1 MSQPPKRRNVNGYLT
16 FSDWTTFN
24 AKQDNL
30 VSGTNIKT
38 INGSSVLGS
47 GDLVIA
53 GGVTSVT
60 ATAPVVSSGG
70 ATPAI
75 SMPVATSL
83 VNGYLS
89 AADWAAFNSKVPAA
103 RTLTIN
109 GTTQDLS
116 ANRIFTVETTSAGN
130 SLYLFYNY

>member
-1 MSQPPKRRNVNGYLT
+1 MINNVY
-16 FSDWTTFN
+16 
-24 AKQDNL
+24 
-30 VSGTNIKT
+30 IKA
-38 INGSSVLGS
+38 GG
-47 GDLVIA
+47 GGG

-60 ATAPVVSSGG
+60 GTAPVVSSGG

-89 AADWAAFNSKVPAA
+89 AADWATFNSKVPAA
-103 RTLTIN
+103 RTITIN

-116 ANRIFTVETTSAGN
+116 ANRTFTIEVINPAN

>member
-1 MSQPPKRRNVNGYLT
+1 MSQPIKRRNVNGYLT
-16 FSDWTTFN
+16 FADWTTFN

-38 INGSSVLGS
+38 INGSSILGS
-47 GDLVIA
+47 GDLAVA
-53 GGVTSVT
+53 GGVTSV
-60 ATAPVVSSGG
+60 AGTAPIVSSGG
-70 ATPAI
+70 ATPTI
-75 SMPVATSL
+75 SIPAATSL
-83 VNGYLS
+83 VNGYLTS
-89 AADWAAFNSKVPAA
+89 ADWNAFNSKVPAT

-116 ANRIFTVETTSAGN
+116 ANRTFTVETTSAGN